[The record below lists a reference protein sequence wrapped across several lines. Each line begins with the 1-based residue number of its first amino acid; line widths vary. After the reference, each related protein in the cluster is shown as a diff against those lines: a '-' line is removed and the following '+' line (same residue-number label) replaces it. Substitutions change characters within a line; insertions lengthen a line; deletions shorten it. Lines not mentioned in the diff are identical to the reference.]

1 MSTAYTYD
9 DTVASERRAPPARWQ
24 VLRSRSFLVLLA
36 AQAASL
42 LGDFFNYV
50 AVAWLVL
57 ELTGSNLA
65 VGAVLA
71 AASVPRAVLMLL
83 GGAVSDRFSPRTS
96 MLVGGLARALVMGTL
111 ATLALTHSVQL
122 WQLFVGSFLIGT
134 IAAFFLPAST
144 SMLPRIVPG
153 EQLEAGNAFMTLSR
167 FGAMVLGPALG
178 GVLVAVIGAGAALAA
193 DAVGYALAGLL
204 VTVLPSGAGA
214 AAIGS
219 GKNALQDIWDGI
231 LHVWHDVP
239 LRTTLVVIAVV
250 NFLGLPGI
258 QVGLPALAYERFD
271 LGAVALG
278 GGYAAFG
285 LGAVA
290 GALGA
295 SALPAPRLSWLM
307 VGTAVLFGA
316 GLAAVGLAPSLPL
329 LLLAL
334 GVMGVVAGA
343 SNPYLISWIQ
353 RRTDPGMQGRTMSL
367 VMLASVGLDP
377 LGLALGGV
385 VAERNLDVLFWAAGR
400 PDRPHR
406 RRRRPEPF
414 SPRRMIHTGGTP

>member
-1 MSTAYTYD
+1 VYAD
-9 DTVASERRAPPARWQ
+9 ADNVVAAGQVPPARWQ
-24 VLRSRSFLVLLA
+24 VLRSRAYLVLLA

-65 VGAVLA
+65 VGGVLA

-111 ATLALTHSVQL
+111 AVLALSHTVQL
-122 WQLFVGSFLIGT
+122 WQLFVGSALIGI

-153 EQLEAGNAFMTLSR
+153 NQLEAGNAFMTLSR

-178 GVLVAVIGAGAALAA
+178 GVLVAALGAGAALAA
-193 DAVGYALAGLL
+193 DAVGYALAGMLVLL
-204 VTVLPSGAGA
+204 LPSGAGA
-214 AAIGS
+214 ASGS
-219 GKNALQDIWDGI
+219 GRNALQDIWDGI
-231 LHVWHDVP
+231 VHVWKDVP
-239 LRTTLVVIAVV
+239 LRTTLVLIAVV

-258 QVGLPALAYERFD
+258 QVGLPALAYDRFA

-278 GGYAAFG
+278 VGYAAFG

-295 SALPAPRLSWLM
+295 SIVPAPRLVWLF
-307 VGTAVLFGA
+307 VASGVVFGA
-316 GLAAVGLAPSLPL
+316 GLAAVALAASLPL
-329 LLLAL
+329 LLLAMAL
-334 GVMGVVAGA
+334 MGVVAGA
-343 SNPYLISWIQ
+343 MNPYLISWLQ
-353 RRTDPGMQGRTMSL
+353 RRTAPGMQGRMMSL
-367 VMLASVGLDP
+367 VMLASVGLEP
-377 LGLALGGV
+377 LGLAVGGV
-385 VAERNLDVLFWAAGR
+385 VAERNLELLFWGAGVL
-400 PDRPHR
+400 
-406 RRRRPEPF
+406 
-414 SPRRMIHTGGTP
+414 IALTGITASLSRSVRAE

>member
-1 MSTAYTYD
+1 MSTVYTD
-9 DTVASERRAPPARWQ
+9 ADNIVQDHRTRAARWQ
-24 VLRSRSFLVLLA
+24 VLRSRSFLVLLG

-42 LGDFFNYV
+42 LGDFCNYV

-96 MLVGGLARALVMGTL
+96 MLVGGLTRAVVMGTL
-111 ATLALTHSVQL
+111 AILALTHTVQL
-122 WQLFVGSFLIGT
+122 WQLLLGSFLIGI

-144 SMLPRIVPG
+144 SMLPRIVES

-178 GVLVAVIGAGAALAA
+178 GVLVAALGAGAALAA

-204 VTVLPSGAGA
+204 VMLLPSGAA
-214 AAIGS
+214 AAIS
-219 GKNALQDIWDGI
+219 TGKNALQDIWDGI
-231 LHVWHDVP
+231 VHVWNDVP
-239 LRTTLVVIAVV
+239 LRTTLALIAVV

-258 QVGLPALAYERFD
+258 QVGLPALAYERFA

-278 GGYAAFG
+278 TGYAAFG
-285 LGAVA
+285 LGAIA

-295 SALPAPRLSWLM
+295 SAVPAPGLIWLF
-307 VGTAVLFGA
+307 VGSGVLFGA
-316 GLAAVGLAPSLPL
+316 GLAMVALAPTLPL

-343 SNPYLISWIQ
+343 SNPYLISWLQ
-353 RRTDPGMQGRTMSL
+353 RRTDTSMQGRMMSL
-367 VMLASVGLDP
+367 VMLASVGLEP

-385 VAERNLDVLFWAAGR
+385 VAERNLDLLFWGAGAL
-400 PDRPHR
+400 
-406 RRRRPEPF
+406 
-414 SPRRMIHTGGTP
+414 IALTGVGASLSRSVRAE

>member
-1 MSTAYTYD
+1 M
-9 DTVASERRAPPARWQ
+9 VQERRTPSARWQ

-65 VGAVLA
+65 VGGVLA

-96 MLVGGLARALVMGTL
+96 MLVGGLARGLVMGTL
-111 ATLALTHSVQL
+111 AVLALTHTVQL
-122 WQLFVGSFLIGT
+122 WQLFVGSFLIGA

-144 SMLPRIVPG
+144 SMLPRIVAS

-167 FGAMVLGPALG
+167 FAAMVLGPALG
-178 GVLVAVIGAGAALAA
+178 GMLVALVGAGAALAA
-193 DAVGYALAGLL
+193 DAAGYALAGVL
-204 VTVLPSGAGA
+204 VTLLPSAPA
-214 AAIGS
+214 AALGS
-219 GKNALQDIWDGI
+219 ARNALQDIWDGI
-231 LHVWHDVP
+231 VHVWNDVP
-239 LRTTLVVIAVV
+239 LRTVLAVIAVV
-250 NFLGLPGI
+250 NLLGLPGI
-258 QVGLPALAYERFD
+258 QIGLPALAYGRFD

-278 GGYAAFG
+278 GGFAAFG

-295 SALPAPRLSWLM
+295 SALHAPRLSWLM
-307 VGTAVLFGA
+307 LGTAVVFGA
-316 GLAAVGLAPSLPL
+316 SLAVVGLAPTLPL
-329 LLLAL
+329 LLVAL

-343 SNPYLISWIQ
+343 SNPFLISWLQ
-353 RRTDPGMQGRTMSL
+353 RRTDPSMQGRMMSL
-367 VMLASVGLDP
+367 VMLASVGLEP

-385 VAERNLDVLFWAAGR
+385 VAERNLDLLFWGAGGLIAVVGVVATLSR
-400 PDRPHR
+400 SVRA
-406 RRRRPEPF
+406 E
-414 SPRRMIHTGGTP
+414 

>member
-1 MSTAYTYD
+1 VYTDTANI
-9 DTVASERRAPPARWQ
+9 APERQTPSARWQ
-24 VLRSRSFLVLLA
+24 VLHSRSYLVLLA

-83 GGAVSDRFSPRTS
+83 GGAVSDRFSPRAS

-111 ATLALTHSVQL
+111 AVLALTHTVQL

-144 SMLPRIVPG
+144 SMLPRIVPSD
-153 EQLEAGNAFMTLSR
+153 QLEAGNAFMTLSR

-178 GVLVAVIGAGAALAA
+178 GVLVAGVGAGAALAA
-193 DAVGYALAGLL
+193 DAAGYALAGLL
-204 VTVLPSGAGA
+204 VTVLPSGAGVA
-214 AAIGS
+214 TGS

-231 LHVWHDVP
+231 VHVWNDVP

-250 NFLGLPGI
+250 NLLGLRGI
-258 QVGLPALAYERFD
+258 QIGLPALAYGRFD

-278 GGYAAFG
+278 GGFAAFG

-290 GALGA
+290 GALGT
-295 SALPAPRLSWLM
+295 SVVRAPRLMWLM
-307 VGTAVLFGA
+307 VGTALLFGA
-316 GLAAVGLAPSLPL
+316 SLAAVGLAPTFPL
-329 LLLAL
+329 LVVAL
-334 GVMGVVAGA
+334 GVMGVIAGA
-343 SNPYLISWIQ
+343 SNPYLISWLQ
-353 RRTDPGMQGRTMSL
+353 RRTVPEMQGRVMSL
-367 VMLASVGLDP
+367 VMLASVGLEP

-385 VAERNLDVLFWAAGR
+385 VAERNLDLLFWGAGVLIALTGVAAALSR
-400 PDRPHR
+400 SVRA
-406 RRRRPEPF
+406 E
-414 SPRRMIHTGGTP
+414 

>member
-1 MSTAYTYD
+1 MSTAYAD
-9 DTVASERRAPPARWQ
+9 IDNIARQPRPRPARWQ
-24 VLRSRSFLVLLA
+24 VLRSRAFLVLLG

-96 MLVGGLARALVMGTL
+96 MLVGGIARALVMGSL
-111 ATLALTHSVQL
+111 AVLTLTHTLQL
-122 WQLFVGSFLIGT
+122 WQLFMGSVLVGT

-144 SMLPRIVPG
+144 SMLPRIVPSD
-153 EQLEAGNAFMTLSR
+153 QLEAGNAFMTLSR

-178 GVLVAVIGAGAALAA
+178 GVLVAVVGAGAALAA
-193 DAVGYALAGLL
+193 DAAGYAAAGLL
-204 VTVLPSGAGA
+204 VTMLPNGA
-214 AAIGS
+214 ATGLAS
-219 GKNALQDIWDGI
+219 GKNALQDIRDAI
-231 LHVWHDVP
+231 LHVWNDVP
-239 LRTTLVVIAVV
+239 LRTTLVLIAVV

-258 QVGLPALAYERFD
+258 QVGLAALTYERFA

-278 GGYAAFG
+278 AGYAAFG
-285 LGAVA
+285 LGAVG

-295 SALPAPRLSWLM
+295 SALPAPRLIWLF
-307 VGTAVLFGA
+307 VGSGVVFGA
-316 GLAAVGLAPSLPL
+316 GLVAVALAPTLPW

-334 GVMGVVAGA
+334 AVMGMVAGA
-343 SNPYLISWIQ
+343 TNPYLISWLQ
-353 RRTDPGMQGRTMSL
+353 RRTNTSMQGRVMSL
-367 VMLASVGLDP
+367 VMLASVGLEP
-377 LGLALGGV
+377 LGLALGGA
-385 VAERNLDVLFWAAGR
+385 VAARSLDLLFLGAGVLIAVTGVAATLSR
-400 PDRPHR
+400 SVRA
-406 RRRRPEPF
+406 E
-414 SPRRMIHTGGTP
+414 